1 MELISRAAFNTGAV
15 SSPENNLMWDLLNHL
30 IGWAP
35 IYFTYSFQLNRDPPF
50 FFGLDP
56 DSGDKKSN
64 KDAHSIAVS
73 PSGAVLYSFGPGEE
87 VTIAPQGLLVMAGWE
102 FNLAT
107 LLSGGEFAIA
117 VNCYNDAHDLPALD
131 WTNHTQFIPST
142 QTPLC
147 LLTVEALRMS
157 SINKQIDLATGTTT
171 VNTILRFDTREGDS
185 FFRLPSFSDLVL
197 SLIQCI
203 ILLSVPTSLSIMFA
217 STCLG
222 SLSQIF
228 KRTQI
233 EMFFIGSKIPSMG
246 LRLAKD
252 AMALGQV
259 SPEKEQIEID
269 ALRTEMERILADLV
283 SNSKLSE
290 LSQDMSDHILK
301 HNQKNKKCD
310 PCDEHEHPRDE
321 CDPCDLANLLS
332 VGERAKIHDVVAYF
346 DHSRQRGLFELAALP
361 NSHRKDLKRWKKEK
375 GQSAGRNSESPS
387 AFVRMSSRIS
397 AMAGLQLETQND
409 EEGMEDK
416 APLEYTDEQKLERA
430 KEDATFALEELKGEV
445 KWMNDL
451 NMQKKES
458 NTLEKVQEKE
468 KRLENR
474 KADVQNLSQKLAVAK
489 DLLNAKV
496 ASVKSHQKD
505 LMQVLEKKERLERR
519 FIDAVKRGK
528 KLRFELHLFRERM
541 STDPVCPLPDPDED
555 SKGQYPHPA
564 LRQENEDIKSFDGR
578 LRRLADNLFTT
589 LYATGDGIGLAA
601 PQVGINMR
609 VMVYNPNPRTRD
621 EETVFVNPRIL
632 SFGKEQDYEAEGCLS
647 FPRIRGSV
655 QRPTWVEVEARQG
668 HCEGLDRKMLA
679 NVVAPPLF

>member
-1 MELISRAAFNTGAV
+1 MDCVSILNADIVQNVALRLSKACTRACPIWNDVTCFAPPENIKQEGSSSVELISRAAFNTGAV

-35 IYFTYSFQLNRDPPF
+35 LYFTYSFQLNRAPPF

-102 FNLAT
+102 FNLTT

-157 SINKQIDLATGTTT
+157 SINKQMDLASGITS
-171 VNTILRFDTREGDS
+171 VNTILRFDTRKGDS
-185 FFRLPSFSDLVL
+185 FFRLPSFADLVL

-217 STCLG
+217 TTCLG

-233 EMFFIGSKIPSMG
+233 EIFFIGSKIPSMG

-252 AMALGQV
+252 AMALGKV

-269 ALRTEMERILADLV
+269 ALRAEMERILEDLV

-332 VGERAKIHDVVAYF
+332 VGERAKIRDVVAYF
-346 DHSRQRGLFELAALP
+346 DHSRQRGLFELAVLP
-361 NSHRKDLKRWKKEK
+361 NSHRKDIKRWKKESAEAAARTSRHSQ
-375 GQSAGRNSESPS
+375 QSRQSVGRNSQRPS
-387 AFVRMSSRIS
+387 AFLRMSSRIS
-397 AMAGLQLETQND
+397 TMAGLQLETQND
-409 EEGMEDK
+409 EEGMEDMEDMEEE
-416 APLEYTDEQKLERA
+416 APLEYTDEEKLERA
-430 KEDATFALEELKGEV
+430 KEDATLALEELKEEV
-445 KWMNDL
+445 KLMNDL

-474 KADVQNLSQKLAVAK
+474 KADVRNLSQKLAVAK

-505 LMQVLEKKERLERR
+505 LMQALEKKERLERR

-528 KLRFELHLFRERM
+528 KLRFELHAFRERM

-555 SKGQYPHPA
+555 SKGQWMME
-564 LRQENEDIKSFDGR
+564 L
-578 LRRLADNLFTT
+578 
-589 LYATGDGIGLAA
+589 
-601 PQVGINMR
+601 
-609 VMVYNPNPRTRD
+609 
-621 EETVFVNPRIL
+621 
-632 SFGKEQDYEAEGCLS
+632 
-647 FPRIRGSV
+647 
-655 QRPTWVEVEARQG
+655 
-668 HCEGLDRKMLA
+668 
-679 NVVAPPLF
+679 

>member
-1 MELISRAAFNTGAV
+1 
-15 SSPENNLMWDLLNHL
+15 MWVLLNHL

-35 IYFTYSFQLNRDPPF
+35 LHFTYSFQLNRAPPF

-56 DSGDKKSN
+56 DSGDRKSN
-64 KDAHSIAVS
+64 EDAHSIAVS
-73 PSGAVLYSFGPGEE
+73 ASGAVLYSFGPGEE
-87 VTIAPQGLLVMAGWE
+87 VTITPQGLLVMAGWE
-102 FNLAT
+102 WNLTT

-117 VNCYNDAHDLPALD
+117 LNCYNDAHDLPTLD

-157 SINKQIDLATGTTT
+157 SINKQTNLASGTTS
-171 VNTILRFDTREGDS
+171 VDTILRFDTRKGDS
-185 FFRLPSFSDLVL
+185 FFRLPSFADFVL

-217 STCLG
+217 TTCLG

-252 AMALGQV
+252 TMALGQV

-269 ALRTEMERILADLV
+269 ALRAEMERILANLV
-283 SNSKLSE
+283 SHSRLSE
-290 LSQDMSDHILK
+290 LSQDISDHILK
-301 HNQKNKKCD
+301 HNQKNKKAT
-310 PCDEHEHPRDE
+310 CDEHEHE

-332 VGERAKIHDVVAYF
+332 VGERAKVRDVVAYF
-346 DHSRQRGLFELAALP
+346 DHSRRRGLFELVVLP
-361 NSHRKDLKRWKKEK
+361 GSHRKDLKRWKKESAEAAARAPRESR
-375 GQSAGRNSESPS
+375 QSGGRNAQRPS

-397 AMAGLQLETQND
+397 TMAGLQLETQND
-409 EEGMEDK
+409 EESMEDMEEEE
-416 APLEYTDEQKLERA
+416 APPDYTDEEKLKRA
-430 KEDATFALEELKGEV
+430 KEDATLALEELKGDV

-458 NTLEKVQEKE
+458 NSLEKVQEKE

-474 KADVQNLSQKLAVAK
+474 KADIRNLSQKLAVAK
-489 DLLNAKV
+489 ELLNVKV

-505 LMQVLEKKERLERR
+505 LMQALEKKERLERR

-528 KLRFELHLFRERM
+528 KLRFELHAFRKRM

-555 SKGQYPHPA
+555 SNGQ
-564 LRQENEDIKSFDGR
+564 
-578 LRRLADNLFTT
+578 
-589 LYATGDGIGLAA
+589 
-601 PQVGINMR
+601 
-609 VMVYNPNPRTRD
+609 
-621 EETVFVNPRIL
+621 
-632 SFGKEQDYEAEGCLS
+632 
-647 FPRIRGSV
+647 
-655 QRPTWVEVEARQG
+655 W
-668 HCEGLDRKMLA
+668 MLE
-679 NVVAPPLF
+679 L